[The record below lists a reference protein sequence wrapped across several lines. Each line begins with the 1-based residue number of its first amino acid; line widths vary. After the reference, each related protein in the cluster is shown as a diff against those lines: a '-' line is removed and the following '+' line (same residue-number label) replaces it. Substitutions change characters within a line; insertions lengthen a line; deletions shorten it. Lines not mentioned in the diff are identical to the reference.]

1 MSAAASGG
9 IAGAP
14 TPPARTLP
22 ASIALLEL
30 EQVDDDSVALF
41 QRRFG
46 GPPPDYPHHVVARH
60 RGADDSVATACY
72 VHFTSMG
79 DMLLGGG
86 ACIDPRAIRSMSAED
101 RLALHAAGG
110 LYHATLAW
118 AVRHFAP
125 RYDAIF
131 GYCGD
136 PLAERVDLAVGFAK
150 TEHPHLLVLWTRDT
164 DAARRADL
172 IARAHAVGPF

>member
-1 MSAAASGG
+1 MNATAESRAPAVPVSIEMLELDAVDAAAE
-9 IAGAP
+9 
-14 TPPARTLP
+14 
-22 ASIALLEL
+22 EL
-30 EQVDDDSVALF
+30 F
-41 QRRFG
+41 RRRFHDA
-46 GPPPDYPHHVVARH
+46 PPPHPHHVVARH
-60 RGADDSVATACY
+60 RAADGSLATACY
-72 VHFTSMG
+72 VHFTPAG

-150 TEHPHLLVLWTRDT
+150 TEHPHLLVLWTRDI
-164 DAARRADL
+164 DAVRRADL

>member
-1 MSAAASGG
+1 VSEAHAA
-9 IAGAP
+9 
-14 TPPARTLP
+14 PPSIP
-22 ASIALLEL
+22 ASIEMAEL
-30 EQVDDDSVALF
+30 DAADEGAIALF
-41 QRRFG
+41 RRRFRDA
-46 GPPPDYPHHVVARH
+46 PPSDPHHVVARH
-60 RGADDSVATACY
+60 RAADGTLATACY
-72 VHFTSMG
+72 VHFTPAG

-86 ACIDPRAIRSMSAED
+86 ACIDPRVIRSMSAED

-118 AVRHFAP
+118 AVRWFAP

-164 DAARRADL
+164 DAVRRAEL